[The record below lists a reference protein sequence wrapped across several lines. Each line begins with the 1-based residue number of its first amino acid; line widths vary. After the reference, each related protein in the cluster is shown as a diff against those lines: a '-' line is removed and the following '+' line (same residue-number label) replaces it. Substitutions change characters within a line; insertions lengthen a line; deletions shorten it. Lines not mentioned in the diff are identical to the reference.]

1 MGDDNTCNLIS
12 WQSKRIKRV
21 AKSSLTAETLASSEG
36 VNSASYISTLFAE
49 IMSGNTDNFK
59 LPIEAYV
66 DNKSLIDAWKSTKF
80 VTDKRLRIDISSV
93 KEIISNKQI
102 KKVEWIPTNKQLA
115 NCLVKQGST
124 SGELI
129 LTLQNGKLAM
139 E

>member
-1 MGDDNTCNLIS
+1 MIS

-49 IMSGNTDNFK
+49 IMYGNTDNSK

-80 VTDKRLRIDISSV
+80 VTDKRLRIISV
-93 KEIISNKQI
+93 QL
-102 KKVEWIPTNKQLA
+102 KK
-115 NCLVKQGST
+115 
-124 SGELI
+124 
-129 LTLQNGKLAM
+129 
-139 E
+139 